1 MESRKPKMNNNNNNN
16 HNHHH
21 HKQTGR
27 SKNGSAAAACKKHPK
42 HRQSPG
48 VCSICL
54 GEKLLHLTN
63 NPTTSCSRSK
73 PAAAHSPYSSSSS
86 YLSSLSSSNASSYS
100 SPIRRFDSVQA
111 RKSTRVFKNVDN
123 VLKKSRSMAFVL
135 QRRKEGDENGKSSE
149 SKSGFWSKLL
159 QRRNKGLMHSRTT
172 RERVITTAV
181 LH

>member
-1 MESRKPKMNNNNNNN
+1 MNNN
-16 HNHHH
+16 HNNHP
-21 HKQTGR
+21 HKPTGR

-54 GEKLLHLTN
+54 GEKLSHLTN
-63 NPTTSCSRSK
+63 NPTANSSRSK
-73 PAAAHSPYSSSSS
+73 PAAAHSPSSSFSS
-86 YLSSLSSSNASSYS
+86 YLSSLSSSNPSSYS
-100 SPIRRFDSVQA
+100 SPIRRSTAVQA

-149 SKSGFWSKLL
+149 NKSGFWSKLL

-172 RERVITTAV
+172 RERVITTGV